1 MPARGRRGFWER
13 ELMATASIA
22 SLTAPGGSGTGSRKV
37 PGVEVVRQSKT
48 EKGAAVVH
56 WNHACFGI
64 RGVSKRTGSNPVHG
78 PSVSWASSLGA
89 TVS

>member
-1 MPARGRRGFWER
+1 MFGFTGDSAP
-13 ELMATASIA
+13 MADLSSLSSEVGSI
-22 SLTAPGGSGTGSRKV
+22 PGYLFHSFHLISRKHIYYTN
-37 PGVEVVRQSKT
+37 R
-48 EKGAAVVH
+48 GAAVVQ

-78 PSVSWASSLGA
+78 QSVGWASLLGA